1 MSNLAVEFKYGDK
14 PVGSIL
20 YVIRNG
26 YDALRLMDHIG
37 IVFGA
42 TDIKDIKSAIFN
54 FEYFTLGDEP
64 VCTLKHLQRFESR
77 RLFYMYLESSTET
90 DDIEKYKS
98 MSEYKITWD
107 LKTDNLECDVF
118 KTSSE
123 YDGEYFLV
131 KDDKKFCG
139 TTIPEPIRIYNCMKL
154 FKEHPVVKYGDL
166 YYIIR

>member
-20 YVIRNG
+20 YVIGNG

-37 IVFGA
+37 IVFGT
-42 TDIKDIKSAIFN
+42 TDIKDKKSAIFN

-64 VCTLKHLQRFESR
+64 ACTLKHLQRFESY

-90 DDIEKYKS
+90 DDIEKYKR

-118 KTSSE
+118 KTISE

-131 KDDKKFCG
+131 DDDKEFCG
-139 TTIPEPIRIYNCMKL
+139 ITIPEPIRLYTCMKL

-166 YYIIR
+166 YYTIR

>member
-20 YVIRNG
+20 YVIGNG

-37 IVFGA
+37 IVFGT
-42 TDIKDIKSAIFN
+42 TDIKDRKSAISN
-54 FEYFTLGDEP
+54 FIYFTFGDEP
-64 VCTLKHLQRFESR
+64 ACILKHLQRFESH
-77 RLFYMYLESSTET
+77 RLFYMYLESSTED
-90 DDIEKYKS
+90 DDIEKYKN

-107 LKTDNLECDVF
+107 LKTNSFECNIF
-118 KTSSE
+118 KIIGK

-131 KDDKKFCG
+131 DDDKKFCG
-139 TTIPEPIRIYNCMKL
+139 TTIPEPIRLQTCVKL

>member
-20 YVIRNG
+20 YVIGNG

-37 IVFGA
+37 IVFGT
-42 TDIKDIKSAIFN
+42 TDIKDKKSAIFN

-64 VCTLKHLQRFESR
+64 ACTLKHLQRFESY

-90 DDIEKYKS
+90 DDIEKYKR

-118 KTSSE
+118 KTISE

-131 KDDKKFCG
+131 DDDKEFCG
-139 TTIPEPIRIYNCMKL
+139 ITIPEPIRLYTCMNL

-166 YYIIR
+166 YYTIR

>member
-20 YVIRNG
+20 YVIGNG

-42 TDIKDIKSAIFN
+42 TDIKDRKSAIFN

-64 VCTLKHLQRFESR
+64 ACTLKHLQRFESY
-77 RLFYMYLESSTET
+77 RLFYMYLESSTED

-98 MSEYKITWD
+98 ISEYKITWD
-107 LKTDNLECDVF
+107 LKTDNLECDIF

-131 KDDKKFCG
+131 DDDKEFCG
-139 TTIPEPIRIYNCMKL
+139 ITIPEPIRLHTCMKL